1 MEQYRFYQPTRIQ
14 FGTGSLDRIGEVTA
28 AYGKK
33 CMLVTTTN
41 TEDVLRPLYDRVKS
55 LLQRSGL
62 EVVHF
67 DKVVPNPTVQNIE
80 SAIELVNR
88 EQIEVL
94 VAVGGGSS
102 IDTAK
107 TISLFYKVG
116 QINWQQVIQ
125 TYTSPFES
133 YDAPSDPVL
142 PLIAVPTTAGTG
154 SEVTQAMVISDPTQ
168 DAKDCIYHDKA
179 FPKVSIIDPALTR
192 TLPLCMTA
200 ITGFDAFT
208 HAFES
213 YLREFSSPYTMLIGL
228 RAMALI
234 VDALPKLME
243 DPQNLDLREKM
254 SQASVF
260 AGISLANASATLPH
274 PLSEIIGGIA
284 PRMAHGQCLAT
295 IYPAFL
301 RWISAELPEKC
312 AAVAR
317 VFDPALSA
325 ATDAQ
330 AAAQLPAR
338 MEQFLR
344 RINLFHSFRALGLTE
359 AHPLLNYLPFAPK
372 ETMVRILHDSYD
384 F

>member
-274 PLSEIIGGIA
+274 PLSEIMAALHRAWRTGSASPPSTLPFSAGSA
-284 PRMAHGQCLAT
+284 PSYQ
-295 IYPAFL
+295 
-301 RWISAELPEKC
+301 KN
-312 AAVAR
+312 V
-317 VFDPALSA
+317 
-325 ATDAQ
+325 
-330 AAAQLPAR
+330 
-338 MEQFLR
+338 
-344 RINLFHSFRALGLTE
+344 
-359 AHPLLNYLPFAPK
+359 PLLRACS
-372 ETMVRILHDSYD
+372 ILRSRRQRTHRPLHSSPHGWSSSCAGSISSTVSVHSA
-384 F
+384 

>member
-179 FPKVSIIDPALTR
+179 FPKVSIIDPVLTR
-192 TLPLCMTA
+192 TLPLRMTA

-274 PLSEIIGGIA
+274 PLS
-284 PRMAHGQCLAT
+284 
-295 IYPAFL
+295 
-301 RWISAELPEKC
+301 
-312 AAVAR
+312 
-317 VFDPALSA
+317 
-325 ATDAQ
+325 
-330 AAAQLPAR
+330 
-338 MEQFLR
+338 
-344 RINLFHSFRALGLTE
+344 
-359 AHPLLNYLPFAPK
+359 
-372 ETMVRILHDSYD
+372 
-384 F
+384 